1 MKKVLLLALALIIM
15 AGFVAGCGTK
25 AATSDTATTVRTI
38 KIALPNNFKPITY
51 SKEDGTL
58 DGYDVAVMKA
68 INELYP
74 QYKFE
79 FEVANK
85 DVMNSGVQLGTYQI
99 GINGMFK
106 SESRLKTYL
115 MPENNIG
122 FLRVAF
128 IIKEGTKPISS
139 LDQVAQGVADGSIV
153 LSPLNTAGGLIQI
166 LDEYNKANPQNKIQ
180 YTPTSEWARGTLY
193 KEVLAGTYTAV
204 FDLVDVA
211 NNTIASNKDYAG
223 LKVSDTIALK
233 QTYCIINK
241 DETQLRT
248 DIDAGL
254 EKLKANGTLSKISV
268 QYFGTDIW
276 AK

>member
-15 AGFVAGCGTK
+15 AGFVAGCGAKT
-25 AATSDTATTVRTI
+25 ATSDTAPTVRTI

-139 LDQVAQGVADGSIV
+139 LDQVAKGVADGSIV

-241 DETQLRT
+241 DETQLRA